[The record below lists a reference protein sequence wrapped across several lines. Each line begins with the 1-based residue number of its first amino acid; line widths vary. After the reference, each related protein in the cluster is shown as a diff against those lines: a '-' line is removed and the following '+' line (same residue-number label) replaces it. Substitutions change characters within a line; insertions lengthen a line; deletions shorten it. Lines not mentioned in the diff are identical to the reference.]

1 MSKINNIIIVKK
13 GDSAYPER
21 LAILPDSP
29 EKLYCIG
36 NIDLLQKRCIAV
48 VGSRKCTEYGRQVA
62 MRIGK
67 AAAQNDIVTVSGM
80 ALGIDSFAHIGALQ
94 KDGDTIAVLG
104 CGVDICYPPA
114 NKKLYEQIKQE
125 GLVISE
131 TEPGTMA
138 LPYMFPRRNRII
150 SGLSEALVVTEAG
163 TNSGAL
169 ITAELAEAQGREVFC
184 VPGNITNACC
194 LGSNKLLMDG
204 ARAIAVIDDIF
215 TEIGICPRS
224 TPEELASL
232 GKDEAEV
239 YLAVK
244 ENGET
249 TVDYLCQKLKKDASF
264 IVGIVGI
271 LEIKGLVNYSLGKI
285 FVAKF

>member
-1 MSKINNIIIVKK
+1 MSERNNIIVIKK
-13 GDSAYPER
+13 GDSEYPEH

-36 NIDLLQKRCIAV
+36 NIDLLQRRCIAV
-48 VGSRKCTEYGRQVA
+48 VGSRKCSEYGRQVA
-62 MRIGK
+62 MRIG
-67 AAAQNDIVTVSGM
+67 AVAAQNDIVTVSGM
-80 ALGIDSFAHIGALQ
+80 ARGIDSFAHLGALRNGGQ
-94 KDGDTIAVLG
+94 TIAVLG
-104 CGVDICYPPA
+104 CGVDICYPPG
-114 NKKLYEQIKQE
+114 NSQIYEEIKQK

-131 TEPGTMA
+131 TEPGTQA

-150 SGLSEALVVTEAG
+150 SGLSEAVVLTEAG

-169 ITAELAEAQGREVFC
+169 ITAEIAATQGREVFC
-184 VPGNITNACC
+184 VPGNITNTYS

-215 TEIGICPRS
+215 TEIGICPKS
-224 TPEELASL
+224 MPEELAEL
-232 GKDEAEV
+232 GKDEAQV
-239 YLAVK
+239 YVAVK
-244 ENGET
+244 QNGET
-249 TVDYLCQKLKKDASF
+249 TVDFLCQKLKKDASF

-271 LEIKGLVNYSLGKI
+271 LEIKGLVNYNLGKI